1 MLRIIANGF
10 SFKRIFSL
18 KTAPFRGFV
27 FYFLFLVLL
36 MSFPLNYQIVRS
48 GGWDLYNFTGG
59 IRSDTPDWLP
69 AGLPSD
75 IIVSPRGMTYS
86 DTATSVFETVNVEGD
101 PLFIVFA
108 PEGGY
113 AATGRALVFEPD
125 RIAYCG
131 EDGAELFDVGYGT
144 VVTTVNFGELKLM
157 SSEDL
162 ALEKFVTM
170 IDEAFSGPAV
180 FKSTVYFTFVT
191 LVLNLI
197 LVLVISAI
205 FLLVR
210 VRYQKVTGFAENI
223 RIVVASMTIP
233 SLIGFFIGLLGIM
246 EVNAFTVVL
255 FQLLTPLIALMAIL
269 KGSNV
274 KEVSNKEV

>member
-1 MLRIIANGF
+1 MLRILANGF
-10 SFKRIFSL
+10 TFRRIFSL
-18 KTAPFRGFV
+18 RSAPFGGFAA
-27 FYFLFLVLL
+27 YFLFLVLL
-36 MSFPLNYQIVRS
+36 SSFPLNYQIVRS

-59 IRSDTPDWLP
+59 IRADAPDWLP
-69 AGLPSD
+69 DGLPAD
-75 IIVSPRGMTYS
+75 IVVSSRGMTF
-86 DTATSVFETVNVEGD
+86 TIAETSVFETTNVAGD

-113 AATGRALVFEPD
+113 VASGRALVFEPE
-125 RIAYCG
+125 RIAYCDETG
-131 EDGAELFDVGYGT
+131 SEIFDVGYGSIGET
-144 VVTTVNFGELKLM
+144 VSFGSLRLM
-157 SSEDL
+157 SSDDL

-170 IDEAFSGPAV
+170 IDEAFSGPAI

-197 LVLVISAI
+197 LVVVLSAI

-210 VRYQKVTGFAENI
+210 VRYQKVTGFSENV
-223 RIVVASMTIP
+223 RIVIAAMTIP
-233 SLIGFFIGLLGIM
+233 SLVGFLVGLLGLM

-269 KGSNV
+269 RGSNV